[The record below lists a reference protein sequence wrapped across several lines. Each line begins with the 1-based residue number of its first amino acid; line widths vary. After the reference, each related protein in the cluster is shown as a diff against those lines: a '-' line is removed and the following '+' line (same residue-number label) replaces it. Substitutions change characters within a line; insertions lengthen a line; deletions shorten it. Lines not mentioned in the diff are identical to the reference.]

1 MKKKSGKVFR
11 PAYVKDMKVIRH
23 EQMHQL
29 ENRAPLSF
37 DENQSTQIK
46 KEDKQHHRS
55 KQRKNNRSK
64 KSLPTERPKQ
74 DVSGD
79 LLLSFYN
86 EERNI
91 LEEIRNEVLHE
102 EGMKQDH
109 NDLEERLSVSA
120 GASGVTDREAT
131 METVQEPVES
141 EVKESVQES
150 VESEVKKSVQE
161 SVKSEVKETLRE
173 SAESKVKEP
182 VQESV
187 ESEVKESVQEEA
199 ESEVKKP
206 VQESVESEVKE
217 TVQEE
222 AESEVKK
229 PVQEPVESEVKE
241 TLRESAESKVKE
253 PVQEPVESE
262 VKEPVQESVESEVK
276 RVAQLSFQN
285 QERNFL
291 EELKKATLREEGTN
305 QNPNHLEERLNVS
318 AGTNGVKG
326 REKVKKTVQEH
337 VKSDV
342 RETGERSF
350 YHQERNFL
358 EELKKATLREGGTN
372 QNQNVLKEKFNV
384 SIEASGVKDQEEE
397 KNAVQESVDTELE
410 GVVEA
415 PVDTEAKEVEEAP
428 VDTEAEEVVEE
439 PVDTEAKEVVE
450 APVDTESKEVVE
462 APVDTESKEVVEA
475 PVDTEAKEVVEAPV
489 DTESEEVEEAPV
501 DTEAEEVEEAPVDT
515 ESEEVEEAP
524 VDTELEGVEE
534 APVDTESKEVE
545 EAPVDTE
552 LEEVEEAPVDTE
564 LEGVEE
570 APVDTESEGV
580 EEEPVDTELEEVEE
594 EPVDTESEE
603 VEEEPV
609 DTESEEVEEE
619 PADTESEEVEEEP
632 VDTESEEALSAER
645 ELGSTQKEVESIQ
658 TTVMKDKQESIDRR
672 NEGDIE
678 ITPLYDSKAKTTFN
692 SMVPFASGNRVN
704 LFLGG
709 YEGNMNTNLGSLISF
724 GESYSGIKI
733 DSNGLDLSDGPVNYA
748 FPVPYSGMITS
759 FAVHFAVQEIISNS
773 EEVSYGV
780 LYQLYSNT
788 TAPDILTPTDAKVF
802 VNVSENH
809 FVEKVES
816 MHVPIQAGKQLLL
829 VLTAYV
835 EDTPIDFVNIT
846 ILGYASAGL
855 SIQFT

>member
-173 SAESKVKEP
+173 SVESEVKEP

-199 ESEVKKP
+199 ESEVKEPVQESVESEVKKP

-217 TVQEE
+217 TVQEK

-229 PVQEPVESEVKE
+229 
-241 TLRESAESKVKE
+241 

-397 KNAVQESVDTELE
+397 KNAVQESVDTES
-410 GVVEA
+410 
-415 PVDTEAKEVEEAP
+415 K
-428 VDTEAEEVVEE
+428 EVVEE
-439 PVDTEAKEVVE
+439 PVDTEA
-450 APVDTESKEVVE
+450 
-462 APVDTESKEVVEA
+462 
-475 PVDTEAKEVVEAPV
+475 
-489 DTESEEVEEAPV
+489 EEVEEAPV

-515 ESEEVEEAP
+515 ELEGVVEAP
-524 VDTELEGVEE
+524 VDTE
-534 APVDTESKEVE
+534 AKEVE
-545 EAPVDTE
+545 EA
-552 LEEVEEAPVDTE
+552 
-564 LEGVEE
+564 
-570 APVDTESEGV
+570 
-580 EEEPVDTELEEVEE
+580 PVDTELEEVEE

-619 PADTESEEVEEEP
+619 P
-632 VDTESEEALSAER
+632 VDTEAEEALSAER